1 MNKEMDKTELV
12 LKKYS
17 RKFKQIFG
25 VELRYFVNPLLARI
39 GFYDFDIVAF
49 DDWLHKKGYTE
60 YEHGSIKDYVILKYG
75 EGVAEFLMKVMD
87 MEEDNNE

>member
-39 GFYDFDIVAF
+39 GFYDFDIVGF
-49 DDWLHKKGYTE
+49 DDWLHRRKGYSE
-60 YEHGSIKDYVILKYG
+60 EKHGSMRDFITLKYG
-75 EGVAEFLMKVMD
+75 ETARIFLEEVMGFKGD
-87 MEEDNNE
+87 EK

>member
-1 MNKEMDKTELV
+1 MNKTELV

-17 RKFKQIFG
+17 KMFKEIFG
-25 VELRYFVNPLLARI
+25 VELRYFVNPFLAKV